1 MDGICHIYIVR
12 FRETMDFSSKIA
24 FPDTLFIQDIDG
36 EKLIYNM
43 QENSYFAL
51 KAISREI
58 WEYLYEGR
66 SLEETLDI
74 LLEKYDIDREILE
87 RDMESFIHSLIDS
100 RLLSLEPSE
109 QHS

>member
-1 MDGICHIYIVR
+1 
-12 FRETMDFSSKIA
+12 MDFSAKVT
-24 FPDTLFIQDIDG
+24 FPDTLLVQDIDG
-36 EKLIYNM
+36 EILIYNM
-43 QENSYFAL
+43 QDNSYFAL

-87 RDMESFIHSLIDS
+87 RDMESFVHSLMDS
-100 RLLSLEPSE
+100 RLLSLESSE

>member
-1 MDGICHIYIVR
+1 
-12 FRETMDFSSKIA
+12 MDFSTKVT
-24 FPDTLFIQDIDG
+24 FPDTLLVQDIDG
-36 EKLIYNM
+36 EILIYNM
-43 QENSYFAL
+43 QDNSYFAL

-58 WEYLYEGR
+58 WECLYDEGR

-87 RDMESFIHSLIDS
+87 RDMESFVHSLIDS